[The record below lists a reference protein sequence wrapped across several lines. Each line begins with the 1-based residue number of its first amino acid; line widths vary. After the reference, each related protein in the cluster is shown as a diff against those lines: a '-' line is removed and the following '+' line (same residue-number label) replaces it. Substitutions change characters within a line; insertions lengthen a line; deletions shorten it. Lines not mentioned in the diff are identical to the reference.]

1 MTRAKSTACTR
12 EPDIRDHAGVKD
24 AGFGTLEAV
33 IVIPVIVF
41 LTMLVVQYALL
52 WHARNVTEAA
62 ARDGLR
68 VARGYEASAAQG
80 EAAAEQYLATV
91 APRLL
96 SGRDCTVQ
104 RDATTVSI
112 VCRATVSS
120 VVPFGEFSVT
130 ERASGPVEL
139 FTPGG

>member
-1 MTRAKSTACTR
+1 MTKPKSIASTR
-12 EPDIRDHAGVKD
+12 SSKAPAGDDRD

-68 VARGYEASAAQG
+68 VARGYAASAALG
-80 EAAAEQYLATV
+80 EAAAEQYLAAV

-104 RDATTVSI
+104 RDATTVSV
-112 VCRATVSS
+112 VCRANVSS
-120 VVPFGEFSVT
+120 VVPFGQFSVT

-139 FTPGG
+139 FTSTGG